1 MPHAPA
7 HFRVF
12 LSSPGD
18 VADERALA
26 RRALQNL
33 ENQPFI
39 RNRASVQIVAWDN
52 PEAGT
57 PLFANLT
64 PQEAINRQLPLPS
77 ECDIVVVVLWI
88 RIGTPLPDSERRPDG
103 TTYRS
108 GTEWEYENALR
119 TASPRFFCTG
129 ERNRSGWTSTI
140 PSSRRNGSSTR
151 A

>member
-7 HFRVF
+7 HFRIF

-33 ENQPFI
+33 LNQPFI

-64 PQEAINRQLPLPS
+64 PQEAINRQLLSHLS
-77 ECDIVVVVLWI
+77 EEVQEHF
-88 RIGTPLPDSERRPDG
+88 RIKSKAVERAFQMLV
-103 TTYRS
+103 
-108 GTEWEYENALR
+108 N
-119 TASPRFFCTG
+119 
-129 ERNRSGWTSTI
+129 
-140 PSSRRNGSSTR
+140 
-151 A
+151 